1 MRAEDIAAIIDYSS
15 RVAKAMN
22 IVINKPEVET
32 APTPCDVIFKMD
44 KLKLLRYRPVKK
56 DLCPIPVLVT
66 YALVNKPYILDL
78 QADRSVV
85 QAMLNAGLDVYLID
99 WGTPGP
105 TDRFITLEDYLNIYY
120 DACTDVVLDTT
131 GADQVTML
139 GYCMGGTMGMMYTI
153 LHEEKVKNQVC
164 MASQFDFHQGEGF
177 LNKWAMYLDIDKLVE
192 GYGNVPAEFLNSGFL
207 LLDPIR
213 NYYLKYIQL
222 IDLVDDPE
230 SLNNF
235 LRMEKWLNDGI
246 PVVGETYRE
255 FIKYGYQ
262 ENRLVKKT
270 WEIGGKIMDLG
281 KVTVPVLNIVAM
293 KDTII
298 PPESSLALKG
308 HVGSKDYTL
317 LTLDAGHI
325 GLSVSRRAHKDLW
338 PKACQWMIDH
348 SK

>member
-1 MRAEDIAAIIDYSS
+1 MRAEDMASMLDYTSK
-15 RVAKAMN
+15 VAKAMN
-22 IVINKPEVET
+22 IIVNKPDVDVS
-32 APTPCDVIFKMD
+32 PTPYDVVFQKD
-44 KLKLLRYRPVKK
+44 KIRLLRYRPVRK
-56 DLCPIPVLVT
+56 DVASIPVLIT
-66 YALVNKPYILDL
+66 YALVNRPYILDL

-99 WGTPGP
+99 WGKPGP
-105 TDRFITLEDYLNIYY
+105 TDKYITLEDYLNIYY
-120 DACTDVVLDTT
+120 DSCMDVVRDST
-131 GADQVTML
+131 GVDQITML

-153 LHEEKVKNQVC
+153 LHPEKVKAQVC
-164 MASQFDFHQGEGF
+164 MASQFDFHQGQGD
-177 LNKWAMYLDIDKLVE
+177 LNRWAMYLDIDKVVDS
-192 GYGNVPAEFLNSGFL
+192 YGNVPADFLNAGFS

-213 NYYLKYIQL
+213 NYILKYVQL
-222 IDLVDDPE
+222 VDLVDDPE
-230 SLNNF
+230 GLNNF
-235 LRMEKWLNDGI
+235 LRMEKWINDGI

-270 WEIGGKIMDLG
+270 WEIGGKVMDLS

-317 LTLDAGHI
+317 LTLEAGHI
-325 GLSVSRRAHKDLW
+325 GLSVSRKAHREIW
-338 PKACQWMIDH
+338 PKACQWIIDH